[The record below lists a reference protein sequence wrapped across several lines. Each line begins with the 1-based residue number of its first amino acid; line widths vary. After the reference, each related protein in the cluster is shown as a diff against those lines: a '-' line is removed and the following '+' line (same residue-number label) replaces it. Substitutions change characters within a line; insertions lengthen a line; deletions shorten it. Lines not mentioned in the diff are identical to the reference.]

1 MRSSVRISLS
11 SSLRAWV
18 DDQVEAH
25 GFCSAAE
32 FLRDILR
39 RERDKSRRDQI
50 DQAILKA
57 VESPVSEMTE
67 ADWIDIEK
75 DGRMLAKK
83 RKRA

>member
-1 MRSSVRISLS
+1 
-11 SSLRAWV
+11 
-18 DDQVEAH
+18 
-25 GFCSAAE
+25 
-32 FLRDILR
+32 
-39 RERDKSRRDQI
+39 
-50 DQAILKA
+50 